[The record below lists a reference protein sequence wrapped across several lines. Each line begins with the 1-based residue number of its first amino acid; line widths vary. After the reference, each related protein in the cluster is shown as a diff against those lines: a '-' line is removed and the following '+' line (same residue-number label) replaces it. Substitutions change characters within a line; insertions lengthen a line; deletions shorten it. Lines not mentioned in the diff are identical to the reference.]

1 MLCYVDETCQEQIYK
16 KCVCIC
22 RYVYICVCMCVS
34 VCVDIYNTYRY
45 ESKWFCCAEISIF
58 SVRSSNCCEICK
70 IFNYIQVVSL
80 VFEASTKLES
90 YMLYN
95 LLFEDIFKNNWKKFF
110 ATHTLLIFQEIKT
123 DKVVNNCEKELLPI
137 SSFLL
142 ISVC

>member
-1 MLCYVDETCQEQIYK
+1 MLMKLGRSKYIKNVYVYVDMYIYV
-16 KCVCIC
+16 CVC
-22 RYVYICVCMCVS
+22 VL
-34 VCVDIYNTYRY
+34 VCVWIYIIHIDMNQNDSAVLKLAFFRWGHQIVV
-45 ESKWFCCAEISIF
+45 KFA
-58 SVRSSNCCEICK
+58 K